1 MSDIYDWRYENS
13 ISYSKDK
20 IDIEDITEQKYVP
33 WRTNKYFSNFVDSC
47 MQANEM
53 NLYSILDNK
62 LQYDYYL
69 LSIRKQKRF
78 FKKDKTNKNDD
89 FEAVKYMYKYNDLKT
104 KQVLK
109 ILNKEKLNDIKL
121 LYKHI
126 QENKVK

>member
-1 MSDIYDWRYENS
+1 M
-13 ISYSKDK
+13 
-20 IDIEDITEQKYVP
+20 
-33 WRTNKYFSNFVDSC
+33 
-47 MQANEM
+47 M
-53 NLYSILDNK
+53 LHLK